1 MISKPIR
8 KILKEVSI
16 FSSLEEEELLALE
29 NISTI
34 KQYKNIKY

>member
-1 MISKPIR
+1 MISKPIH